1 MPVCTQIAYI
11 LKILTN
17 HGQAKAWMGIDYEF
31 LNSFC
36 RNVVARDGSIRWAGI
51 VNKNGV
57 LLVQQARKGVKLLLT
72 EEENEEYAAGAIARQ
87 KTRGKFES
95 KIGKMLYAFG
105 RYEKLHRAT
114 IPVNEN
120 YYLLITLDVEEKNF
134 DSIIMDKVAPF
145 IAEQRNKF
153 VMMGDSV

>member
-1 MPVCTQIAYI
+1 
-11 LKILTN
+11 
-17 HGQAKAWMGIDYEF
+17 MGIDYEF

-57 LLVQQARKGVKLLLT
+57 LLVQQARKGAKLLLT

-105 RYEKLHRAT
+105 RYEKLYRAT

-120 YYLLITLDVEEKNF
+120 CYLLITLDVGEKNF

-145 IAEQRNKF
+145 IAEQGNKF
-153 VMMGDSV
+153 VVMDDSV